1 MDLLDSILNAMD
13 APPSASEQ
21 QKTLIKKQ
29 REMMEKMQ
37 KKQKEE
43 LSRFRKY
50 VDERMARFAK
60 DDRVSI
66 EFQPLDKVHRSVIHE
81 IAENGGFIAMSF
93 GQEDVDRHSVVY
105 KKEHAPGEDE
115 VTARRN
121 GDGWNKEIAKEYAE
135 QRKERL
141 AQEQS
146 DKKAST
152 AAAEAGCSTDPDNT
166 TGEVKPTTNYKAKY
180 AHLIGESAGLQAAGK
195 TETNQS
201 YGFVPSKNKKDVRSI
216 EQTLA
221 DIQAKKRLKLQQQQ
235 EQQQEPQPQQ
245 QQQQEPEEE
254 ALEVSQSTAENPPAI
269 DHQ

>member
-29 REMMEKMQ
+29 REMMERMQ
-37 KKQKEE
+37 KRQKEE
-43 LSRFRKY
+43 LLRFRKY

-152 AAAEAGCSTDPDNT
+152 AAAAAEAGCSTDPDNT
-166 TGEVKPTTNYKAKY
+166 TGEVKPMTNYKAKY

-201 YGFVPSKNKKDVRSI
+201 YGFVPSKNKKDMRSI

-235 EQQQEPQPQQ
+235 EQQQEQDQQ
-245 QQQQEPEEE
+245 QQQQLEEE
-254 ALEVSQSTAENPPAI
+254 ALEVSQSAAEDPPVA

>member
-13 APPSASEQ
+13 APPANNEQ

-29 REMMEKMQ
+29 REMMERMQ
-37 KKQKEE
+37 NKQKEE
-43 LSRFRKY
+43 LLRFRKY
-50 VDERMARFAK
+50 VDERMGRFAK
-60 DDRVSI
+60 DDRKCI

-93 GQEDVDRHSVVY
+93 GREDVDRHSVVY

-121 GDGWNKEIAKEYAE
+121 GDGWNAEIAKEYAE
-135 QRKERL
+135 RRKERL

-152 AAAEAGCSTDPDNT
+152 SEAGSSSSATGDQDG
-166 TGEVKPTTNYKAKY
+166 GEVKPTTNYKAKY
-180 AHLIGESAGLQAAGK
+180 AHLIGESAALQAARK

-201 YGFVPSKNKKDVRSI
+201 YGFVPSKNKKDMRSI

-221 DIQAKKRLKLQQQQ
+221 DIQAKKRLRLQQQQ
-235 EQQQEPQPQQ
+235 ELEQE
-245 QQQQEPEEE
+245 QEQVPEETTTT
-254 ALEVSQSTAENPPAI
+254 STEDP
-269 DHQ
+269 

>member
-29 REMMEKMQ
+29 RELMERMQ
-37 KKQKEE
+37 NKQKEE

-60 DDRVSI
+60 DDRVCI

-146 DKKAST
+146 NKRAST
-152 AAAEAGCSTDPDNT
+152 AAAAAEAGCSTDPDNT
-166 TGEVKPTTNYKAKY
+166 AGEVKPMTNYKAKY

-201 YGFVPSKNKKDVRSI
+201 YGFVPSKNKKDMRSI

-235 EQQQEPQPQQ
+235 QEQQ
-245 QQQQEPEEE
+245 QQQQLEEE
-254 ALEVSQSTAENPPAI
+254 ALEVSQSTTEDPPAV

>member
-13 APPSASEQ
+13 APPANNEQ

-29 REMMEKMQ
+29 REMMERMQ
-37 KKQKEE
+37 NKQKEE
-43 LSRFRKY
+43 LLRFRKY
-50 VDERMARFAK
+50 VDERMGRFAK
-60 DDRVSI
+60 DDRKCI

-93 GQEDVDRHSVVY
+93 GREDVDRHSVVY

-121 GDGWNKEIAKEYAE
+121 GDGWNAEIAKEYAE
-135 QRKERL
+135 RRRERL

-146 DKKAST
+146 DKQAST
-152 AAAEAGCSTDPDNT
+152 SEAGSSSATGDQDC
-166 TGEVKPTTNYKAKY
+166 GEVKPTTNYKAKY
-180 AHLIGESAGLQAAGK
+180 AHLIGESAALQAARK

-201 YGFVPSKNKKDVRSI
+201 YGFVPSKNKKDMRSI

-221 DIQAKKRLKLQQQQ
+221 DIQAKKRLRLQQKQELEQ
-235 EQQQEPQPQQ
+235 EQELVQD
-245 QQQQEPEEE
+245 E
-254 ALEVSQSTAENPPAI
+254 ASTSTEDP
-269 DHQ
+269 